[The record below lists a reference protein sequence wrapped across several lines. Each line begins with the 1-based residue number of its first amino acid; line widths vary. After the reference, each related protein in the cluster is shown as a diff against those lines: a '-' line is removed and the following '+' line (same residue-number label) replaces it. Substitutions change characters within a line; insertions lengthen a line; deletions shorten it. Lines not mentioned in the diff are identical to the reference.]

1 MSGLLIPVIGLER
14 LRMAID
20 GTGVR
25 TLIGTYGCPLRC
37 KYCINPHSWNG
48 DQAPQLYTPEQ
59 LYQEVAL
66 DSIYFQAT
74 NGGITI
80 GGGEPL
86 LYIDAIGEFVSHC
99 PDSWSFWVETS
110 LHVDAQKVRKAAKI
124 FDHFMVDIKTADAEI
139 YKAYTGKDLSPA
151 LSNLLMLKELVGA
164 ERITLRIPQ
173 IPGYADAA
181 SQQTTAEKL
190 KALGFSN
197 FDLFI
202 YRIP

>member
-14 LRMAID
+14 LRMATD

-25 TLIGTYGCPLRC
+25 TLIGLYGCPLRC

-48 DQAPQLYTPEQ
+48 TQQPSLYTPQQ
-59 LYQEVAL
+59 LHQEVAL

-86 LYIDAIGEFVSHC
+86 LYMDAIAQFIGHC
-99 PDSWSFWVETS
+99 PDSWSFWAETS
-110 LHVDAQKVRKAAKI
+110 LNVEEAKIRKAAEI
-124 FDHFMVDIKTADAEI
+124 FDHFMVDIKTLDPVI
-139 YKAYTGKDLSPA
+139 YKAYTGKDLTPA
-151 LSNLLMLKELVGA
+151 LSNLLMLKELAGA
-164 ERITLRIPQ
+164 ERITVRIPQ

-181 SQQTTAEKL
+181 SQQETAEKL
-190 KALGFSN
+190 RSLGFSN
-197 FDLFI
+197 LDLFT
-202 YRIP
+202 YRLN